1 MRCWQ
6 WRRNWCNCQQ
16 KVQRAQESSLKD
28 NPMPELVAAL
38 RADEA
43 LILDMTQ
50 PPFKDQPN
58 NYGIRVILCVP
69 MMLAGRLA
77 GIMTLDYGSLD
88 HEYTQE
94 EIALAKAV
102 AKLAALVIERERLL
116 RDRAEAR
123 ANEMA
128 LRKSHRRMDEFLGM
142 ASHELR
148 TPLTT
153 IK

>member
-1 MRCWQ
+1 MASEQGGQGWEEPA
-6 WRRNWCNCQQ
+6 
-16 KVQRAQESSLKD
+16 AQESSLEN

-58 NYGIRVILCVP
+58 NHGVRVMLCVP

-77 GIMTLDYGSLD
+77 GIMTLGYGSLG

-102 AKLAALVIERERLL
+102 AKLAALVNERERLF
-116 RDRAEAR
+116 RDRGGAGR
-123 ANEMA
+123 NEKGP
-128 LRKSHRRMDEFLGM
+128 RQSHRRASEHLGM
-142 ASHELR
+142 AR
-148 TPLTT
+148 
-153 IK
+153 